1 MDADSQPKLTP
12 ARLEAFSDGVIA
24 VIITIMVLELKV
36 PHASGIAGLHAI
48 WPTLLVYGLSF
59 AFTGIYWVNHHLLV
73 DRVEEIDSRVLYTNL
88 LFLFSLSLL
97 PFFTSWVLEKD
108 REPFSVLLYTVSL
121 VLTGGAFL
129 MFRLSIER
137 RQKLAGQHECKDA
150 AEQTKHW
157 ISLALYGVAMFAA
170 LREPTVAMVLDALV
184 TLVWVLPGLGVRK
197 RPDVAAASRRL
208 EPTER
213 RM

>member
-1 MDADSQPKLTP
+1 MLLLPMAAESQPRLTP

-36 PHASGIAGLHAI
+36 PRESGMVGVRAI
-48 WPTLLVYGLSF
+48 LPVLLVYGLSF

-88 LFLFSLSLL
+88 VFLFSLSLL
-97 PFFTSWVLEKD
+97 PFFTSWVIEKD
-108 REPFSVLLYTVSL
+108 RGAFSVLLYTMSL

-129 MFRLSIER
+129 MLRLSIER

-157 ISLALYGVAMFAA
+157 ISLGLYGVAMLVAMRA
-170 LREPTVAMVLDALV
+170 PTAAMVLDAAV
-184 TLVWVLPGLGVRK
+184 TMVWVLPGLGVRR
-197 RPDVAAASRRL
+197 RPVDVMAEQVSR
-208 EPTER
+208 
-213 RM
+213 

>member
-1 MDADSQPKLTP
+1 MLLLRRAMDVGTQQPKLTP

-36 PHASGIAGLHAI
+36 PHEVGMAGLRAI
-48 WPTLLVYGLSF
+48 LPVLLVYGLSF

-97 PFFTSWVLEKD
+97 PFFTSWVIEKD
-108 REPFSVLLYTVSL
+108 RGPASVLLYTVLL
-121 VLTGGAFL
+121 VLVGFAFL
-129 MFRLSIER
+129 MLRLSIER
-137 RQKLAGQHECKDA
+137 RQKLAGQHARTDA

-157 ISLALYGVAMFAA
+157 ISLGLYGVALLVA
-170 LREPTVAMVLDALV
+170 LREPAIALVLDAAV
-184 TLVWVLPGLGVRK
+184 TLVWVLPGLGVRH
-197 RPDVAAASRRL
+197 RATVGSLR
-208 EPTER
+208 
-213 RM
+213 